1 MKTAIMK
8 IIPTVVIN
16 GWRFSPQCWRD
27 YLKRPLRIERFPC
40 YLSIEIFGVYL
51 VFELQD
57 KNDES
62 RTG

>member
-1 MKTAIMK
+1 MLK

-27 YLKRPLRIERFPC
+27 YLRRPLRIERSPY
-40 YLSIEIFGVYL
+40 YLSIEIFGFYL